1 MSSSPPST
9 TVAPVPGTSAPPST
23 TSGALTPVLPGP
35 PFPTTT
41 SAPASPSVVYTPEQM
56 SGVINDLVT
65 AVQGIRLFLIGS
77 QGPPT
82 PPQPA
87 AVTGP
92 PWIPAFPIAPLQPQP
107 PAPLPWLQWQPPITT
122 GPAPAASSGVP
133 IQHVRFPSSPSPL
146 PAWLTESSP
155 PPVYTT
161 AGDQQRPPHSDAT
174 SSGFAASPAARA
186 EPYVHGGATPTP
198 PRYAKL
204 EFATYDGSD
213 DPLNWLNQCE

>member
-23 TSGALTPVLPGP
+23 TTSGALTPLPPGP
-35 PFPTTT
+35 FLPTT
-41 SAPASPSVVYTPEQM
+41 SAPASSAVVYTPEQM
-56 SGVINDLVT
+56 SGILNDLVT

-77 QGPPT
+77 QGQPT

-92 PWIPAFPIAPLQPQP
+92 PWIPAFPIAPLQHQP

-122 GPAPAASSGVP
+122 GPAPAASTGVP

-161 AGDQQRPPHSDAT
+161 TGDQPRPPHSDAT
-174 SSGFAASPAARA
+174 SSGFAA
-186 EPYVHGGATPTP
+186 P
-198 PRYAKL
+198 P
-204 EFATYDGSD
+204 
-213 DPLNWLNQCE
+213 PLRGPR